1 MAETVK
7 LLINGEWVASD
18 ATETTPVHNPSDG
31 TEIAATPVCGE
42 AEVNRAVQAAA
53 EAFPGWAN
61 TPAVDRARV
70 MFRLVELMEKNFEA
84 LAQLVTREN
93 GKTLDD
99 SRGEVRRGMEVAEFA
114 CGVPALLMGDSL
126 ENIAREIDCDTIR
139 QSMGVSVGI
148 TPFNFPF
155 MVPMWTIPV
164 ALACGNTYVLKPSER
179 VPLSAIRIG
188 ELLTEAGLPPGV
200 FSIVH
205 GGKDAVDA
213 LLSHSEVKTVSF
225 VGSTPVA
232 KYVYETGT
240 RNGKRVQSAGGAKNY
255 MIVLPDADLD
265 STVAAVMGSAYGCA
279 GERCMA
285 GSVLVCAEGAGE
297 RFLDPLSETARKF
310 RLGPTDRDPDVQMGP
325 VVTQTHLERIHQHI
339 ENGLSEGAELI
350 VDGRDVKVEEAPNG
364 FYLGATIFDQVIP
377 EMSIAREEIFGPVL
391 STMHT
396 DDLEGA
402 IARCNASG
410 YGNAAV
416 LFTSSGGA
424 ARKFRHEVN
433 VGMVGINVGVPAPM
447 AFFPFSGWNNSFFG
461 DLHVQGSEGI
471 SFFTRQKVTITR
483 WIETKRQFF

>member
-364 FYLGATIFDQVIP
+364 FYLGATIFDQVTP